1 MNKQIVK
8 PFATSTSERRVK
20 DTPKPTILQL
30 GNSFRSW
37 VGNLEELDP
46 KPITRRTIV
55 SSLVNRDVNK
65 LVLGQGSTIIIVDE
79 PAKERRPK
87 ASLLRQL
94 LRQEE
99 SNYKTLFV
107 PKRGSDEKREVKAP
121 INSLKRLQVML
132 LRYLYQNTEVADS
145 AHGFV
150 PKRGNWTAAAEVA
163 SVMKT
168 RQRFSI
174 LTQDLKAAFSSVTET
189 QVREVLK
196 KAGLSGFAL
205 HAATRLATYEGIL
218 ATGSPSSPH
227 ILNLLFKRVDE
238 KLESWAKRKGGV
250 YVRYA
255 DDITIALPTW
265 RTRELKEA
273 RELLRRLFRKL
284 GIELHPKK
292 TKITRLGLD
301 SDSAEIIGIA
311 TQQQRCTRPKRLR
324 NKLRGIARAIK
335 KRLLEGKLEE
345 AESLFLVVSGL
356 AAYFTGEFKAIKE
369 AKQRNV
375 RQLRFSKT

>member
-1 MNKQIVK
+1 MLKQIVK
-8 PFATSTSERRVK
+8 PFATENSERQVK
-20 DTPKPTILQL
+20 DNRKPTIKQL
-30 GNSFRSW
+30 GNSFPSW
-37 VGNLEELDP
+37 VGVLEELDP

-55 SSLVNRDVNK
+55 SSLISNDVNK

-79 PAKERRPK
+79 PAKEQRPK

-94 LRQEE
+94 LRQDDN
-99 SNYKTLFV
+99 NYKTLFV

-132 LRYLYQNTEVADS
+132 LRYLYEYTQVADS

-150 PKRGNWTAAAEVA
+150 PKKGNWTAAAEVA
-163 SVMKT
+163 SAMKAK
-168 RQRFSI
+168 QRFSI

-196 KAGLSGFAL
+196 KSGLSGFAL
-205 HAATRLATYEGIL
+205 HAATRIATYEGIL

-238 KLESWAKRKGGV
+238 KMERWAKQKGGI
-250 YVRYA
+250 YIRYA

-265 RTRELKEA
+265 RTKESREA
-273 RELLRRLFRKL
+273 RELLRRLFAKL
-284 GIELHPKK
+284 GIELHPYK

-324 NKLRGIARAIK
+324 NKLRGEIRAVRKLIAQNK
-335 KRLLEGKLEE
+335 PEE
-345 AESLFLVVSGL
+345 AESRFQITAGLV
-356 AAYFTGEFKAIKE
+356 AYFTGEFRAIKE
-369 AKQRNV
+369 AKQKHI
-375 RQLRFSKT
+375 RQLRFAKT